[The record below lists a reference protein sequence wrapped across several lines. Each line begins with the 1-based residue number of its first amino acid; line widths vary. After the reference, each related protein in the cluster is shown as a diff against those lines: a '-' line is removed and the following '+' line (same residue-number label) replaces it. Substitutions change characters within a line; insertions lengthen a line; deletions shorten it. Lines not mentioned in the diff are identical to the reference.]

1 MDSKPKNIKEK
12 IIGSAGSIS
21 GAASILGS
29 WQVCH
34 SICLGLI
41 ALLSIVGIT
50 ITGMPLL
57 FLTKVAVPLWS
68 IAVLLLI
75 AVIIMYKTRKC
86 ISKNLIIF
94 NSGLVIAGTPFQ
106 SLKQFSII
114 FWTAGGLIALS
125 GILMFF
131 KDRRKSKRCE
141 HGKN

>member
-1 MDSKPKNIKEK
+1 MIKNLKEK
-12 IIGSAGSIS
+12 AIGATGSVS

-29 WQVCH
+29 WQICH
-34 SICLGLI
+34 SVCLGLI

-94 NSGLVIAGTPFQ
+94 NSGLIIAGTPFQ
-106 SLKQFSII
+106 PLKQYSII
-114 FWTAGGLIALS
+114 FWIFGGLIAAS
-125 GILMFF
+125 GIFMFF
-131 KDRRKSKRCE
+131 KDRMESKRCE
-141 HGKN
+141 HGQK